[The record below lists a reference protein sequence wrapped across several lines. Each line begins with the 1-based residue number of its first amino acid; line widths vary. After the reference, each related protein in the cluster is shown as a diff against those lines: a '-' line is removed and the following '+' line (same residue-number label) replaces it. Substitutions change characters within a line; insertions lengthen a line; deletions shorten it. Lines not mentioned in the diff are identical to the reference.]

1 MEMAEA
7 ELQKQ
12 RLQAIAEKRRR
23 QAEIEDKR
31 HQLEDKILQLQ
42 HHKSKAT
49 RERWLLQ
56 GIPAVSAEEEDA
68 RSKQLQSD
76 ESKAKKLEEAISRLE
91 VEIEQLESEESQIAA
106 KEQFLREKLREAE
119 KSIKDLQKG
128 FSNPDGAMYAMEVNV
143 QKDKLT
149 GETKILST
157 APLNTEGVHQRG
169 VAVYDNGSKV
179 VYEVCSGSAVV
190 ENGVHH
196 LTTSEVDQLKH
207 RAGRKNVSGSKYL
220 PESLTISKSSASP
233 DNTRSPGDSG
243 LKKDMIHKEAKLE
256 MVPKAHHAGKAIHQI
271 PTGEAPKASAE
282 HPVTMI
288 FMGYQNVEDEEETN
302 KLLGYEG
309 AIQAELVL
317 IDEDDEKSLR
327 EKTVTDVSTVDGN
340 AAELVAGKSMT
351 EASETLSA
359 EENEG
364 TDTGTEPA
372 TGEEM
377 DVVSQPREP
386 IQSTVCGITGMEKTT
401 MKPSASLLE
410 DDTELKKG
418 KSRKRSDSCVS
429 VQLSPGQEG
438 SMEIDSSLHSTK
450 NVSEVTPKAPHSES
464 AGLDDQLNHVIGK
477 GQNSIQTQHESLDS
491 DVAKE
496 IRYLDEV
503 LEANCC
509 DSVLENGS
517 NAPAS
522 PELSTAIADGQSPPL
537 STRLNAPRSPD
548 SSMVRQGS
556 PPVEQQ
562 DTDDVKAGEI
572 NLNGHSTGNNTT
584 EPLSDRKG
592 VGREQQEEVSPR
604 RKSFNNGEAT
614 IIPLKKEAKF
624 ELRAFHED
632 KKPSKLFV
640 DDDKTESYRIK
651 KTRASSEIAELERA
665 RLEVI
670 RSQVVKKNPSI
681 AEKWKPPQEKTIEE
695 QLDPDK
701 LESHK
706 KYAER
711 KQKKQSGGLS
721 PVSPRQKAHVF
732 VTPDPIVV
740 NREDV
745 VTEQIDFSAARQQF
759 LKMET
764 RSETS
769 TQPNQKRL
777 VANKGVS
784 LRSGTRTADTL
795 VKDTD
800 AAAVGMTELAEAHGQ
815 TVQIGASEVSVGKA
829 SKLSMKVPGGE
840 QEAAFQGMAPTLQ
853 GNQQQEEVI
862 GTAPLRQASPDQFIS
877 NSMKHHVVN
886 KVFVDDEGF
895 TQVRAV
901 LTMLNE
907 DGDSDVSD
915 QYFKC
920 VSLPAT
926 TEELDSGLDELSVRS
941 QDTTVMETLSN
952 DLSIDNVSDSG
963 ASNETMNVSLDYSLG
978 GSQEFSHPQTPQAL
992 TPVDRERDES
1002 SFKAELTSSPLG
1014 DGEPDQYRGLSD
1026 TDQELQYRAEMLVQN
1041 AIQLA
1046 LAQHSH
1052 TGRAGMGEGHPTAP
1066 SQLIRVVT
1074 NEQVPVD
1081 AAGATLSK
1089 PRTATPEPSHAP
1101 MPGAQEQQYSVP
1113 KGSAL
1118 DVKCGAVDV
1127 PQASSPPSLYKP
1139 EFSPFSDSANYLEP
1153 TDYSRNNVFVSH
1165 SQEPE
1170 VIAQTGPF
1178 KLRTRRQKTL
1188 SMIEQ
1193 EIRAAQDR
1201 EEELRRQREVLR
1213 TVQRPTTAKQATLP
1227 QAYSSRTTPGK
1238 IEKSGSVSP
1247 STESPTLL
1255 PQPDCTP
1262 AEQEPSGP
1270 GRSRGLMETL
1280 LEDFEIQKVKRRE
1293 RRDEPNVL
1301 EATRVTRR
1309 KSAMALRWEAGI
1321 YANHEEQQ

>member
-1 MEMAEA
+1 
-7 ELQKQ
+7 Q
-12 RLQAIAEKRRR
+12 R
-23 QAEIEDKR
+23 
-31 HQLEDKILQLQ
+31 
-42 HHKSKAT
+42 
-49 RERWLLQ
+49 
-56 GIPAVSAEEEDA
+56 
-68 RSKQLQSD
+68 
-76 ESKAKKLEEAISRLE
+76 
-91 VEIEQLESEESQIAA
+91 
-106 KEQFLREKLREAE
+106 
-119 KSIKDLQKG
+119 
-128 FSNPDGAMYAMEVNV
+128 
-143 QKDKLT
+143 
-149 GETKILST
+149 
-157 APLNTEGVHQRG
+157 
-169 VAVYDNGSKV
+169 
-179 VYEVCSGSAVV
+179 
-190 ENGVHH
+190 
-196 LTTSEVDQLKH
+196 
-207 RAGRKNVSGSKYL
+207 
-220 PESLTISKSSASP
+220 
-233 DNTRSPGDSG
+233 
-243 LKKDMIHKEAKLE
+243 
-256 MVPKAHHAGKAIHQI
+256 
-271 PTGEAPKASAE
+271 
-282 HPVTMI
+282 
-288 FMGYQNVEDEEETN
+288 
-302 KLLGYEG
+302 
-309 AIQAELVL
+309 
-317 IDEDDEKSLR
+317 
-327 EKTVTDVSTVDGN
+327 
-340 AAELVAGKSMT
+340 
-351 EASETLSA
+351 
-359 EENEG
+359 
-364 TDTGTEPA
+364 
-372 TGEEM
+372 
-377 DVVSQPREP
+377 
-386 IQSTVCGITGMEKTT
+386 
-401 MKPSASLLE
+401 
-410 DDTELKKG
+410 
-418 KSRKRSDSCVS
+418 
-429 VQLSPGQEG
+429 
-438 SMEIDSSLHSTK
+438 
-450 NVSEVTPKAPHSES
+450 
-464 AGLDDQLNHVIGK
+464 
-477 GQNSIQTQHESLDS
+477 ESLDS

-517 NAPAS
+517 NVPAS
-522 PELSTAIADGQSPPL
+522 PEPSTAITDRQSPPL
-537 STRLNAPRSPD
+537 STRLDAPLSPD
-548 SSMVRQGS
+548 SSIARQGS

-562 DTDDVKAGEI
+562 ETDDVKAGEI
-572 NLNGHSTGNNTT
+572 NLNGHSTGNTTT
-584 EPLSDRKG
+584 EPLSNQKS

-624 ELRAFHED
+624 ELRAYHED

-640 DDDKTESYRIK
+640 DDDKNESYRIK

-665 RLEVI
+665 RREVI

-732 VTPDPIVV
+732 VTPDPIIV

-745 VTEQIDFSAARQQF
+745 VTEQIDFSTARQQF

-764 RSETS
+764 KSETS
-769 TQPNQKRL
+769 AQPNQKRP

-795 VKDTD
+795 VKDNS

-815 TVQIGASEVSVGKA
+815 TVQIGASEVSIGKA

-862 GTAPLRQASPDQFIS
+862 GTVPLRQASPDQFIS
-877 NSMKHHVVN
+877 NSMKHQVVN

-926 TEELDSGLDELSVRS
+926 TEELDSGLDELSIRS

-978 GSQEFSHPQTPQAL
+978 GSQEFSHPQTPPAL
-992 TPVDRERDES
+992 TPVDRERDERS
-1002 SFKAELTSSPLG
+1002 LKAELTSSPLG
-1014 DGEPDQYRGLSD
+1014 DGEPDQCRGLSD
-1026 TDQELQYRAEMLVQN
+1026 TDRELQYRAEMLVQN

-1046 LAQHSH
+1046 LAQQSH
-1052 TGRAGMGEGHPTAP
+1052 TDRAGTGEDHPTAP
-1066 SQLIRVVT
+1066 PQPIRVLAD
-1074 NEQVPVD
+1074 EQVPVD
-1081 AAGATLSK
+1081 PVGAALSK
-1089 PRTATPEPSHAP
+1089 PRTATSEPSHAP
-1101 MPGAQEQQYSVP
+1101 APVAQERRYSSVS
-1113 KGSAL
+1113 KGSAV
-1118 DVKCGAVDV
+1118 DVKCGTMDV
-1127 PQASSPPSLYKP
+1127 PRASSPPSLYKP

-1213 TVQRPTTAKQATLP
+1213 TVQRPTRAKQPMLP
-1227 QAYSSRTTPGK
+1227 QAYSSRTTAPGK

-1247 STESPTLL
+1247 STESPMPL

-1262 AEQEPSGP
+1262 TEQEPSGP